1 MNHFDT
7 QSQTPDRRDTVPC
20 VVRCA
25 CGSVIGTLFRICSR
39 SAIGSPAI
47 FRYIAVFSNGDSC
60 SHTAANSQK
69 ALDYSAPV
77 LNQQRYMY
85 MFGGTVA
92 PRCLTLH
99 FWQPVTGFANR
110 TFRHYDISQGYPF
123 DMSLHMSF
131 VGGTRV
137 GSSPEPGRASLK
149 LIATA
154 VNSSSR

>member
-39 SAIGSPAI
+39 IAIGSPAI

-77 LNQQRYMY
+77 LNS
-85 MFGGTVA
+85 GTCTCLGVA

-110 TFRHYDISQGYPF
+110 TFRHYDISQGYPSE
-123 DMSLHMSF
+123 MSLHMSF
-131 VGGTRV
+131 AGGTRV
-137 GSSPEPGRASLK
+137 GLRPHTTLSQ
-149 LIATA
+149 
-154 VNSSSR
+154 